1 MIATAAP
8 IFVPDGGPLAV
19 VALPSAFAF
28 ASELA
33 DDQKLRLPALT
44 ETPAGRLELEV
55 VFAMLIET
63 AAATLIAPLDE
74 LAGGVAGADPP
85 PLPPF
90 AELTLLPNE
99 RWLAT

>member
-1 MIATAAP
+1 M
-8 IFVPDGGPLAV
+8 VAV
-19 VALPSAFAF
+19 PSAFAV
-28 ASELA
+28 ATVLA
-33 DDQKLRLPALT
+33 EDQRLSPAEST
-44 ETPAGRLELEV
+44 VMPAGRLELDDV
-55 VFAMLIET
+55 LAMLIET

-99 RWLAT
+99 RWLARKKPSSPVPAIVTS